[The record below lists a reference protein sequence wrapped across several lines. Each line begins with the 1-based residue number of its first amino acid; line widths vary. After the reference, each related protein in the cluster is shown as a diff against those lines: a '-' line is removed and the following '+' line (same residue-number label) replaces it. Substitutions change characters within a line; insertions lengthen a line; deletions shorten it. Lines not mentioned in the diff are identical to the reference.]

1 MQDRGAWQATAHG
14 VAKTRLSDY
23 KEQVNALWCFSENPL
38 VSGLEG
44 GRLDRKLTQIKD
56 DLDCEN
62 AGSPD
67 CLEILI
73 P

>member
-44 GRLDRKLTQIKD
+44 GRLDRKQTQIKD
-56 DLDCEN
+56 DLDLGDSRRLE
-62 AGSPD
+62 GS
-67 CLEILI
+67 
-73 P
+73 